1 MTASFH
7 LYQHY
12 YLFNHIY
19 HRLLSCLWETFANH
33 LLNIRKLTVLSGIWR
48 SFYWIFAFFQFSTS
62 LCYCLFL
69 PLSSLT
75 YSLTSNIVK
84 EKTQIKTTKAIRQK
98 FYWHFSSSKEWFLQP
113 FIPSFRCSVPCCICV
128 EDKLNFNEHFPP
140 CIHFLFTLLLR
151 DPLLNW
157 LPFTGFLSLRQQ
169 LSLLLTFD
177 VFIFYCRRC
186 LNNFTA
192 SYATDDAAIK

>member
-48 SFYWIFAFFQFSTS
+48 SFYWIFVFFRFSTS
-62 LCYCLFL
+62 LSYCLFL

-84 EKTQIKTTKAIRQK
+84 EKTQMEIKQQK
-98 FYWHFSSSKEWFLQP
+98 LFDKNSIDIFHHRRNDFCSH
-113 FIPSFRCSVPCCICV
+113 SFRPFVVQCRVAFVSR
-128 EDKLNFNEHFPP
+128 
-140 CIHFLFTLLLR
+140 T
-151 DPLLNW
+151 NW
-157 LPFTGFLSLRQQ
+157 ILMNIFHLA
-169 LSLLLTFD
+169 
-177 VFIFYCRRC
+177 FIFSLPCYWEIR
-186 LNNFTA
+186 
-192 SYATDDAAIK
+192 Y